1 MCIYVYLIRGEKYK
15 MKTELWYEREFG
27 PEKELRLFFSKLL
40 RECLGMKN
48 GSGVVKGIEE
58 YKAGRPFSNVF
69 NRTKKGNYVFTPTIC
84 CDFLELTLR
93 NESFDRAVKV
103 IQEWGNGLDECN
115 LDKLKQCPNI
125 EKNET
130 EMGIYCKCIA
140 AIYDGKDFKD
150 KCKDCPIKLIYEI
163 LPDIENEYRTNYVCK
178 KKILER
184 YDSSVQEESV
194 SKIYNDI
201 QEFEREFGNKEFN
214 INEVC
219 ELFEK
224 CIQCM
229 EIEDVRD
236 YKLAYIKWYT
246 ARLCT
251 WPYFKLCLLQ
261 ANRYD
266 ERVVYSLLQSASVIC
281 NSMQIIEDEFQLCYN
296 IEMDKII
303 SYLSLA
309 YQNPFI
315 VKYCEKSEEILINCS
330 RLVKIC
336 PESQYQLELYTE
348 MWNLASHTQQN
359 LDNIYKKK
367 VQYLLKEKNLDRE
380 GERYYTYSYMYN
392 LCKCEKPKLILS
404 AKAYRL
410 RKENLYNDTI
420 AMITELFLS
429 KALDDSEFAE
439 SGNLTLDIIRIKGYD
454 ENKKNRVTEEYSVTP
469 PSAYQRIYGDNMLIS
484 RASTYQR
491 IHENARIIKSID
503 DYMERI
509 KQEQANAD
517 EK

>member
-1 MCIYVYLIRGEKYK
+1 

-214 INEVC
+214 INHIC
-219 ELFEK
+219 LF
-224 CIQCM
+224 
-229 EIEDVRD
+229 D
-236 YKLAYIKWYT
+236 YLFISSQMSAK
-246 ARLCT
+246 
-251 WPYFKLCLLQ
+251 PYFIGSTGILL
-261 ANRYD
+261 
-266 ERVVYSLLQSASVIC
+266 L
-281 NSMQIIEDEFQLCYN
+281 
-296 IEMDKII
+296 
-303 SYLSLA
+303 
-309 YQNPFI
+309 
-315 VKYCEKSEEILINCS
+315 
-330 RLVKIC
+330 
-336 PESQYQLELYTE
+336 
-348 MWNLASHTQQN
+348 W
-359 LDNIYKKK
+359 
-367 VQYLLKEKNLDRE
+367 
-380 GERYYTYSYMYN
+380 
-392 LCKCEKPKLILS
+392 
-404 AKAYRL
+404 
-410 RKENLYNDTI
+410 
-420 AMITELFLS
+420 
-429 KALDDSEFAE
+429 
-439 SGNLTLDIIRIKGYD
+439 
-454 ENKKNRVTEEYSVTP
+454 
-469 PSAYQRIYGDNMLIS
+469 
-484 RASTYQR
+484 
-491 IHENARIIKSID
+491 
-503 DYMERI
+503 
-509 KQEQANAD
+509 
-517 EK
+517 